1 MGKRT
6 FMNLSEATPGPVMAT
21 PRSGLPGVKAGPQ
34 RPLRLGFDVPLL
46 LAAITLL
53 VFGILMVYSASWD
66 FSYNTTGSH
75 TAILQRQMMFL
86 GVGLVGALV
95 LAWLNYHYWQKLAV
109 PALAVTVI
117 MLVAVLL
124 VNDLRHGAVRT
135 LMAGSGQ
142 PSELAKLVTII
153 YLSVWLFA
161 KKDRLHDISFG
172 LVPMAVILG
181 VVGGLIFL
189 QPDLSALI
197 TVAALGGLLFF
208 LAGGDLKQ
216 ILIILVVGGIAGW
229 IVVQFSSTGSDRV
242 GSFLAGLKNPLN
254 ADYQV
259 QRSIEAFIKGGWIGV
274 GIGKGDTKLLGLP
287 VPHTDSI
294 FAVVGEETG
303 FIGSIFLVGLYV
315 VLGWRGLVIARRAS
329 DGLGAL
335 LASGLTIWL
344 VMEAFI
350 NMLVM
355 IGLLPFAGNAL
366 PFISVGG
373 SNLVVS
379 LAAIGILMNISRN
392 SERQKTAEERTFSEV
407 VDLRGRYGRRRVS
420 GARRAA
426 SSDSRPQ
433 TADRSR

>member
-1 MGKRT
+1 MGQRT
-6 FMNLSEATPGPVMAT
+6 FMNLSEVTSTPSMAA
-21 PRSGLPGVKAGPQ
+21 PRAVRQSTAQ
-34 RPLRLGFDVPLL
+34 RPLRLGLDVPLL
-46 LAAITLL
+46 LTTITLL

-75 TAILQRQMMFL
+75 TAILQRQILFMAIGLL
-86 GVGLVGALV
+86 GAIALA
-95 LAWLNYHYWQKLAV
+95 LFDYHIWQKLAV
-109 PALAVTVI
+109 PALGVTI
-117 MLVAVLL
+117 LMLIAVLL
-124 VNDLRHGAVRT
+124 INDLRHGAVRT
-135 LMAGSGQ
+135 LVSGSGQ
-142 PSELAKLVTII
+142 PSELAKLITVI

-161 KKDRLHDISFG
+161 KKDRLHDVSFG
-172 LVPMAVILG
+172 LIPMAVILG
-181 VVGGLIFL
+181 VVGGLIYL

-216 ILIILVVGGIAGW
+216 ILIFLLVGVLAGW
-229 IVVQFSSTGSDRV
+229 VVVQFSSTGASRV
-242 GSFLAGLKNPLN
+242 SSFIAGLKNPLD

-259 QRSIEAFIKGGWIGV
+259 QRSIEAFIKGGWFGV

-303 FIGSIFLVGLYV
+303 FIGSILLVGLYV
-315 VLGWRGLVIARRAS
+315 MLGWRGLVIARRAP

-335 LASGLTIWL
+335 LAAGLSMWL
-344 VMEAFI
+344 VMEAFV

-379 LAAIGILMNISRN
+379 LAAIGILTSIARR
-392 SERQKTAEERTFSEV
+392 SEQQQDVRERTFSEV
-407 VDLRGRYGRRRVS
+407 VDLRGRHGRRRVS
-420 GARRAA
+420 RPGRVERA
-426 SSDSRPQ
+426 
-433 TADRSR
+433 